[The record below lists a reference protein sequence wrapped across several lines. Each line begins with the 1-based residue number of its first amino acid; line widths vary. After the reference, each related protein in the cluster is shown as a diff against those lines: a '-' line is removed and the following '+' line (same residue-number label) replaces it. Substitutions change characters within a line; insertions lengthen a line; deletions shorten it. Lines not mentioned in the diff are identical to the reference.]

1 MTKELALFPF
11 RDYNDLVMDMTE
23 EMSRNHSSVCYITL
37 NKTFRAM
44 LRLLRDRNISV
55 DKFYFMDFITPRV
68 LQRDPSER
76 CMFLD
81 SFDDLDLFAEKLL
94 TLVRANRI
102 EAVIFDSLSS
112 FLVYKSDAEVIGFFD
127 YTVSFLEEMGV
138 DLALIALSEDAK
150 RPAVKQ
156 MKMLVDNTRK
166 P

>member
-1 MTKELALFPF
+1 MSKELAILPF
-11 RDYNDLVMDMTE
+11 REYNELVLDMTE
-23 EMSRNHSSVCYITL
+23 ELSHNHDSICYITL

-44 LRLLRDRNISV
+44 LRLLGGRNIRP

-81 SFDDLDLFAEKLL
+81 SFEDLDLFAEKLL
-94 TLVRANRI
+94 TFVKINKI
-102 EAVIFDSLSS
+102 KAVIFDSLSS

-127 YTVSFLEEMGV
+127 YIISFLEEMGV
-138 DLALIALSEDAK
+138 DLALIALKEDAK

-156 MKMLVDNTRK
+156 MEMLVDRTK
-166 P
+166 KL